1 MKVSVLASGSK
12 GNSTYIE
19 TDKTKIL
26 VDLGTSSLYVEK
38 KLKEL
43 GVDPNTIDAI
53 LLTHTHVDH
62 VSGIRVFTKKY
73 HTKVYMTPPM
83 YGELSRNNNIALPC
97 IEYIKDDKLYIKD
110 LIISVVKTSH
120 DTDDSNAYIFDS
132 LGHTLAYITDTGYLN
147 IKNHKYFKNMNTYII
162 ESNHDVNLLM
172 EGSYPF
178 HIKQRILG
186 DRGHLSNK
194 QCAYYLSKLIGNKTH
209 QIILIHLSE
218 ENNREELARNEVEEM
233 LKQRDYNIS
242 VSISKQ
248 KEMTE
253 LVEV

>member
-19 TDKTKIL
+19 TEQAKIL

-38 KLKEL
+38 QLKSI
-43 GVDPNTIDAI
+43 GVDPSSIDAI

-62 VSGIRVFTKKY
+62 VSGLKVFTKKY

-83 YGELSRNNNIALPC
+83 YEELSKNNLALPC
-97 IEYIKDDKLYIKD
+97 IEYILNAVILIKD
-110 LIISVVKTSH
+110 LHILVVKTSH

-132 LGHTLAYITDTGYLN
+132 LGHTLAYITDTGYIN
-147 IKNHKYFKNMNTYII
+147 IKNHKYLKNMNTYII

-172 EGSYPF
+172 DGHYPF

-194 QCAYYLSKLIGNKTH
+194 QCAYYLSKLIGDKTH
-209 QIILIHLSE
+209 QIILIHLSQD
-218 ENNREELARNEVEEM
+218 NNNEELARRETEDM
-233 LKQRDYNIS
+233 LKEHDYQIQVKIS
-242 VSISKQ
+242 RQ
-248 KEMTE
+248 KEKTE

>member
-1 MKVSVLASGSK
+1 MRVSVLASGSR

-19 TDKTKIL
+19 TDKTKVL
-26 VDLGTSSLYVEK
+26 VDLGTSSLYAEK
-38 KLKEL
+38 KLKEI
-43 GVDPNTIDAI
+43 GVNPNDIDAI

-62 VSGIRVFTKKY
+62 VGGLKVFTKKY

-83 YGELSRNNNIALPC
+83 YEELSRNNLALPC
-97 IEYIKDDKLYIKD
+97 IEYIKNDMISIKD
-110 LIISVVKTSH
+110 LKISVVKTSH

-172 EGSYPF
+172 DGHYPF

-218 ENNREELARNEVEEM
+218 ENNKEELARKETEKM
-233 LKQRDYNIS
+233 LCNANFKIP
-242 VSISKQ
+242 VTISKQ
-248 KEMTE
+248 KEKTE

>member
-1 MKVSVLASGSK
+1 MKASVLASGSK

-19 TDKTKIL
+19 TNETRIL

-38 KLKEL
+38 KLKEM
-43 GVDPNTIDAI
+43 GIDPNTIDAI

-62 VSGIRVFTKKY
+62 VSGLKVFTKKY
-73 HTKVYMTPPM
+73 QTKVYMTPPM
-83 YGELSRNNNIALPC
+83 YEELSRNNLALPC
-97 IEYIKDDKLYIKD
+97 IEYITDHHIFIKD
-110 LIISVVKTSH
+110 LNISVVKTSH

-132 LGHTLAYITDTGYLN
+132 LGHTLAYITDTGYIN
-147 IKNHKYFKNMNTYII
+147 IKHHKYLKNMNTYII

-172 EGSYPF
+172 EGHYPF

-194 QCAYYLSKLIGNKTH
+194 QCSYYLSKLIGDKTH
-209 QIILIHLSE
+209 QIILIHLSQD
-218 ENNREELARNEVEEM
+218 NNKEELALRETEQM
-233 LKQRDYNIS
+233 LKEKNRTINVMIS
-242 VSISKQ
+242 RQ
-248 KEMTE
+248 KEKTE

>member
-1 MKVSVLASGSK
+1 MKASVLASGSK

-19 TDKTKIL
+19 TNETRIL

-38 KLKEL
+38 KLKEMRI
-43 GVDPNTIDAI
+43 DPNTIDAI

-62 VSGIRVFTKKY
+62 VSGLKVFTKKY
-73 HTKVYMTPPM
+73 QTKVYMTPQM
-83 YGELSRNNNIALPC
+83 CEELSRNNLSLPC
-97 IEYIKDDKLYIKD
+97 IEYITDNHIFIKD
-110 LIISVVKTSH
+110 LKISVVKTSH

-132 LGHTLAYITDTGYLN
+132 LGQTLAYITDTGYIN
-147 IKNHKYFKNMNTYII
+147 IKHHKYFKNMNTYII

-172 EGSYPF
+172 EGHYPF

-194 QCAYYLSKLIGNKTH
+194 QCSYYLSKLIGDRTH
-209 QIILIHLSE
+209 QIILIHLSQD
-218 ENNREELARNEVEEM
+218 NNKEELALRETEQM
-233 LKQRDYNIS
+233 LKEKNRTINVMIS
-242 VSISKQ
+242 RQ
-248 KEMTE
+248 KEKTE